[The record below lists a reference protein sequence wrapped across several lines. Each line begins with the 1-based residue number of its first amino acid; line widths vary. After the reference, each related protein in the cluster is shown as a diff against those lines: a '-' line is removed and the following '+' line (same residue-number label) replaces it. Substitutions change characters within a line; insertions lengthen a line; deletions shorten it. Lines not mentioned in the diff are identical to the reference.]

1 MNVNIVLDS
10 DYICSKLS
18 EGKEEAIDVLF
29 TYFKQKSNI
38 IIIQDNEKSIL
49 RNIIKH
55 QKLKEQNI
63 KNTEIFLTSLM
74 NGTNKDF
81 AVSEKYENDFLKFVQ
96 ILKDREYPV
105 QIVISDKK
113 IDTSIETFLIED
125 VDKIFEIIE
134 KSSQKHKVTD
144 NEKLLTEKDI
154 NILSF
159 IEYEKI
165 LFNTFWC
172 SSKITIVAK
181 EFWEGVEKGYV
192 EKNREGYKRGL
203 EYLIKIFNQFEK
215 ITKKKI
221 EIEIITGIKKKFW
234 DEIKMSPRKSSD
246 SVYDFLRSVNP
257 NINFKLKILKWDV
270 GDETIVGEGHGRRI
284 FSEYGGFKTEY
295 MPFEIHSKRD
305 RNDRIFYKNTSCQWI
320 GKKNYLNPEEFGV
333 LKYPLLQP

>member
-38 IIIQDNEKSIL
+38 IIIQDNEKIIL

-63 KNTEIFLTSLM
+63 KNTEIFLTSLI

-113 IDTSIETFLIED
+113 IDPSIETFLIED

-134 KSSQKHKVTD
+134 KSSQKHRVTD
-144 NEKLLTEKDI
+144 NEKLLTEKNI

-172 SSKITIVAK
+172 SSRITIVAK
-181 EFWEGVEKGYV
+181 EFWEGVEKGKFA
-192 EKNREGYKRGL
+192 EKNRAGYKRGL
-203 EYLIKIFNQFEK
+203 EYLIKIFNQIEK
-215 ITKKKI
+215 ITKKKV
-221 EIEIITGIKKKFW
+221 EIEIITGIKEKFW

-257 NINFKLKILKWDV
+257 NINFKLKILKWDI
-270 GDETIVGEGHGRRI
+270 GDETIVGEAHGRRI
-284 FSEYGGFKTEY
+284 YSDYGGLETEY
-295 MPFEIHSKRD
+295 HPFDLFNYSK
-305 RNDRIFYKNTSCQWI
+305 YKDTSFHWI
-320 GKKNYLNPEEFGV
+320 GEKERLNLLNNMTLIAERPETQ
-333 LKYPLLQP
+333 L